1 MREMKDRKMSKKIS
15 GTAEWAVANAN
26 CIIGCRHN
34 CKYCYARSN
43 AVDRFKNVKPG
54 DWIKEE
60 VNWKQV
66 NKKWKKVPG
75 VIMFPTTHDICPN
88 TKDLKTLDASIE
100 CLKNILKPG
109 NDVLIVSKPHIECI
123 TKICEELVE
132 YKDKILFR
140 FTIGAMD
147 NEILKH
153 WEPNAPSFGERFDC
167 LQHAFKSGF
176 KTSVSSEPMLD
187 SDGMV
192 LMYDMLEP
200 YVTDSIWIGKMNNV
214 RQRVKV
220 QTAEDKKYVDMIV
233 EGQTNAKIHE
243 IYETLKDDSKVK
255 WKESFKTVLGL
266 ELAEEAGTDK

>member
-1 MREMKDRKMSKKIS
+1 MTKQRKIS

-26 CIIGCRHN
+26 CIIGCRN
-34 CKYCYARSN
+34 GCKYCFARYN
-43 AVDRFKNVKPG
+43 ACTRFKT
-54 DWIKEE
+54 IKEE
-60 VNWKQV
+60 DWTNEKIDWKNV
-66 NKKWKKVPG
+66 NKKWNKING
-75 VIMFPTTHDICPN
+75 TIMFQTKSDISPN
-88 TKDLKTLDASIE
+88 TEDAKTLDASIA

-123 TKICEELVE
+123 TALCSELRNF
-132 YKDKILFR
+132 KDKILFR

-167 LQHAFKSGF
+167 LQHAFKAGF

-187 SDGMV
+187 SNGVVQMF
-192 LMYDMLEP
+192 DMLEP
-200 YVTDSIWIGKMNNV
+200 YVTDAVWIGKMNHV

-220 QTAEDKKYVDMIV
+220 QTAADKKYVDMIV
-233 EGQTNAKIHE
+233 RGQTDARIHE
-243 IYETLKDDSKVK
+243 IYAELKDDPKVR

-266 ELAEEAGTDK
+266 ELAQEAGTDK

>member
-1 MREMKDRKMSKKIS
+1 MNNRKIS
-15 GTAEWAVANAN
+15 GTLEWAVANAN
-26 CIIGCRHN
+26 CITGCRHD
-34 CKYCYARSN
+34 CVYCFSRYN
-43 AVDRFKNVKPG
+43 ACERFKNVE
-54 DWIKEE
+54 IKNWTKEKI
-60 VNWKQV
+60 NWKNV
-66 NKKWKKVPG
+66 NKKWKKIPG
-75 VIMFPTTHDICPN
+75 TIMFPSQHDIFPN
-88 TKDLKTLDASIE
+88 EKDLKTLDASIE

-123 TKICEELVE
+123 TKICEELAA

-167 LQHAFKSGF
+167 LQHAFKAGF

-187 SDGMV
+187 SDGIIQMF
-192 LMYDMLEP
+192 DMLEY
-200 YVTDSIWIGKMNNV
+200 YVSDGIWIGKMNNV

-233 EGQTNAKIHE
+233 RGQTEKRIRE
-243 IYETLKDDSKVK
+243 IYEELKDDPKVR